1 MKNVGSY
8 QNSKRNIE
16 PELLKIINENSFLK
30 YFLSNCDD
38 EFLRTSLDFIK
49 PRKSTGSLAALDD
62 FTSDEYQDFIRLA
75 LIEDE
80 SATGTEPFP
89 RMLINPY
96 NVTTLP
102 TNILNLLVEY
112 YENLYNDYRFISI
125 SSMINPSNNNIVVN
139 SNIKQYGRLRIG
151 ADIYGSV
158 QAARHEKSSYILAR
172 FVQDDGTVDTY
183 PGQVQFFFE
192 HTVYKLQSLV
202 HSLALVRWYKPVQ
215 DHKIRY
221 HFQVDKED
229 INSCNIKLWFNE
241 FYVMSKD
248 SIIPIHNILRKFIKC
263 KFCIGK
269 KNQKEYMA
277 IIALNKKISF

>member
-16 PELLKIINENSFLK
+16 PELLRIINENSFLK

-38 EFLRTSLDFIK
+38 ELLRTSLDFIK

-62 FTSDEYQDFIRLA
+62 FTNDEYQDFIRLA

-80 SATGTEPFP
+80 SAIGTEPFP
-89 RMLINPY
+89 GMLMDPY
-96 NVTTLP
+96 KETTLP
-102 TNILNLLVEY
+102 TDILNLLVEY
-112 YENLYNDYRFISI
+112 YENLYNDDHFISI
-125 SSMINPSNNNIVVN
+125 SSMIDPSNNIVVN

-158 QAARHEKSSYILAR
+158 QAARHEKSAYILAR

-192 HTVYKLQSLV
+192 HTVYKQQSLV
-202 HSLALVRWYKPVQ
+202 HSLALVR
-215 DHKIRY
+215 
-221 HFQVDKED
+221 
-229 INSCNIKLWFNE
+229 
-241 FYVMSKD
+241 
-248 SIIPIHNILRKFIKC
+248 
-263 KFCIGK
+263 
-269 KNQKEYMA
+269 
-277 IIALNKKISF
+277 